1 MNNIKQT
8 IRRILREEYTDIGER
23 TKMERY
29 ISKQVETDLPETI
42 KNDNY
47 YGVVVDIYDTDY
59 GKVCRISVLFKKPFT
74 ENEADEVH
82 NKRREIQ
89 KTIRDL
95 VQDFFKGGI
104 SMGVS
109 TLDSYNDTSW
119 YYESKKTKK

>member
-1 MNNIKQT
+1 MNNIQQT
-8 IRRILREEYTDIGER
+8 IKRILREEYTDIGER

-59 GKVCRISVLFKKPFT
+59 GKVCRISVLFKRPFT

-82 NKRREIQ
+82 NSTR
-89 KTIRDL
+89 
-95 VQDFFKGGI
+95 FFQR
-104 SMGVS
+104 
-109 TLDSYNDTSW
+109 W
-119 YYESKKTKK
+119 YIYGCFYLRFL

>member
-1 MNNIKQT
+1 MNNLEQT
-8 IRRILREEYTDIGER
+8 IRRILREEYADIGER

-59 GKVCRISVLFKKPFT
+59 GKVCWISVLFKRPFT
-74 ENEADEVH
+74 RNEADEVH
-82 NKRREIQ
+82 DKRIEIQ

-109 TLDSYNDTSW
+109 TLDSYKDTSW

>member
-1 MNNIKQT
+1 MNNIQQT
-8 IRRILREEYTDIGER
+8 IKRILREEYTDIGER

>member
-1 MNNIKQT
+1 MNNIQQT

-47 YGVVVDIYDTDY
+47 YGIVVDIYDTDY
-59 GKVCRISVLFKKPFT
+59 GKVCRISVLFKRPFT

>member
-1 MNNIKQT
+1 
-8 IRRILREEYTDIGER
+8 
-23 TKMERY
+23 MEVQNCAY
-29 ISKQVETDLPETI
+29 ESH
-42 KNDNY
+42 NA
-47 YGVVVDIYDTDY
+47 YDTDY
-59 GKVCRISVLFKKPFT
+59 GKVCRISVLFKRPFT

>member
-1 MNNIKQT
+1 MNNIQQT
-8 IRRILREEYTDIGER
+8 IKRILREEYTDIGER

-59 GKVCRISVLFKKPFT
+59 GKVCRISVLFKRPFT

-82 NKRREIQ
+82 NKIREKK

>member
-1 MNNIKQT
+1 MNNLEQT
-8 IRRILREEYTDIGER
+8 IRRILREEYADIGER

-59 GKVCRISVLFKKPFT
+59 GKVCKISVLFKRPFT
-74 ENEADEVH
+74 RNEADEVH
-82 NKRREIQ
+82 DKRIEIQ

-109 TLDSYNDTSW
+109 TLDSYKDTSW

>member
-1 MNNIKQT
+1 MNNIEQT

-59 GKVCRISVLFKKPFT
+59 GKVCKISVLFKRPFT
-74 ENEADEVH
+74 RNEADEVH
-82 NKRREIQ
+82 DKRIEIQ

-109 TLDSYNDTSW
+109 TLDSYKDTSW
-119 YYESKKTKK
+119 YYESKKTNK

>member
-1 MNNIKQT
+1 MNNLEQT

-59 GKVCRISVLFKKPFT
+59 GKVCRISVLFKRPFT

>member
-1 MNNIKQT
+1 MNNIQQT
-8 IRRILREEYTDIGER
+8 IKRILREKYTDIGER

-59 GKVCRISVLFKKPFT
+59 GKVCRISVLFKRPFT

>member
-1 MNNIKQT
+1 MNNLEQT
-8 IRRILREEYTDIGER
+8 IRRILRGEYADIGER

-59 GKVCRISVLFKKPFT
+59 GKVCRISVLLKRPFT
-74 ENEADEVH
+74 EDEADEVH
-82 NKRREIQ
+82 DKRREIQ

>member
-1 MNNIKQT
+1 MNNIQQT

-47 YGVVVDIYDTDY
+47 YGIVVDIYDTDY
-59 GKVCRISVLFKKPFT
+59 GKVCRISVLFKRPFT
-74 ENEADEVH
+74 ENEANEVH

>member
-1 MNNIKQT
+1 MNNIQQT
-8 IRRILREEYTDIGER
+8 IKRILREEYTDIGER

-59 GKVCRISVLFKKPFT
+59 GKVCRISVLFKRPFT